1 MTFEQI
7 DTIARQVL
15 RFTNHDQ
22 YWRFNAIVGHL
33 SPAET
38 EAVRSRA
45 RTILKGNIWML
56 TDEKKG
62 ALLEELGHLDE
73 DDFMEVLRDAFAYR
87 ATFSTC
93 GMKHDVSRANRERS
107 VRSDGD
113 VSRRDEFLFWL
124 ISAISASVRTMPTIR
139 RGAG

>member
-15 RFTNHDQ
+15 RFANHDQ

-62 ALLEELGHLDE
+62 ALHQELGHLDE
-73 DDFMEVLRDAFAYR
+73 DEFMEVLRDAFAYR
-87 ATFSTC
+87 AYIAQQI
-93 GMKHDVSRANRERS
+93 D
-107 VRSDGD
+107 
-113 VSRRDEFLFWL
+113 FLYMQHE
-124 ISAISASVRTMPTIR
+124 AR
-139 RGAG
+139 RGLGESGEECPK